1 MARIPFGGKKKK
13 SYDKDFQY
21 ILRIHGTSLLHS
33 LLDHLTVR
41 HLVISCNMFTYKMLS
56 FLVLDKQNVNVYPFV
71 LKLKGEVFDY
81 RHQIILFLRNQD
93 VLFYNKSIFLF
104 FIFGNMTP
112 QPVGGTQPWCL
123 SFVFYEMKA
132 VLLILC
138 PTNDVFRFPSVGS
151 VFLNCRFSIYEKKT
165 STY

>member
-1 MARIPFGGKKKK
+1 MFPGNIAHLLYYAYLIIWQGFHLGGKKK

-33 LLDHLTVR
+33 LLDHLTVQ

-56 FLVLDKQNVNVYPFV
+56 FLVLDKQNVNVYPSV

-93 VLFYNKSIFLF
+93 VLFYNKGIFF
-104 FIFGNMTP
+104 F
-112 QPVGGTQPWCL
+112 
-123 SFVFYEMKA
+123 
-132 VLLILC
+132 
-138 PTNDVFRFPSVGS
+138 
-151 VFLNCRFSIYEKKT
+151 FLAT
-165 STY
+165 

>member
-1 MARIPFGGKKKK
+1 MFYSSLIFISCIQYVSRKYCSFALLCIFNYMARIPFGGKKK

-81 RHQIILFLRNQD
+81 RHQILLFLRNQD
-93 VLFYNKSIFLF
+93 VLFYNKGIFF
-104 FIFGNMTP
+104 FFFGNMTP
-112 QPVGGTQPWCL
+112 QPCGRNTTL
-123 SFVFYEMKA
+123 
-132 VLLILC
+132 VLIIC
-138 PTNDVFRFPSVGS
+138 FP
-151 VFLNCRFSIYEKKT
+151 
-165 STY
+165 